1 MRASIAIVQQK
12 FDVFNRQMFGGHL
25 PPIPI
30 RISDAATFLGMC
42 VSKVRTLPDGSQRH
56 SDFELRMS
64 MRHDIEE
71 RELEDVIIHEMIH
84 YFIMY
89 NELRDTSP
97 HGEIFKAMM
106 RSINRTY
113 GRNITISRRI
123 TSDEKATIT
132 SEKKRWHVIAVV
144 KFRNGRYGVKVL
156 PRVVPK
162 ILDYH
167 RYLSAVP
174 EVKSIELYLHNDPF
188 FNRFPTSAAYKVH
201 EIENKDL
208 LKENLSGAHILT
220 VKDGK
225 LIQR

>member
-1 MRASIAIVQQK
+1 MRASIAIVQKK
-12 FDVFNRQMFGGHL
+12 FDLFNRQMFGGHL
-25 PPIPI
+25 PPLPI

-42 VSKVRTLPDGSQRH
+42 VAKVRTLPDGQRRH

-64 MRHDIEE
+64 MRHDIGE

-89 NELRDTSP
+89 NELNDTSP

-123 TSDEKATIT
+123 TTEEKAAIT
-132 SEKKRWHVIAVV
+132 SERKKWHVIAVIR
-144 KFRNGRYGVKVL
+144 FRDGRYGIKVL

-167 RYLSAVP
+167 RHVSAVP
-174 EVKSIELYLHNDPF
+174 EVLSVDLFLHNDPF
-188 FNRFPTSAAYKVH
+188 FNRYPTSAAYKVH
-201 EIENKDL
+201 ETDSLQLNKAL
-208 LKENLSGAHILT
+208 VGAHIL
-220 VKDGK
+220 KIENGK